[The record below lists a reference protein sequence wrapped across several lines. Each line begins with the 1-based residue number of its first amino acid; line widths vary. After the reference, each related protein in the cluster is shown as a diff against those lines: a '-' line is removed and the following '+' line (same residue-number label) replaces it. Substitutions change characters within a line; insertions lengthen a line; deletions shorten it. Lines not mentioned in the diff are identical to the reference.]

1 MTHTRAPTTIAVDQ
15 QCFANQ
21 LQSLYGNLTA
31 ANAIRDIMSV
41 AQTGNLRTPPPP
53 ARSSCSSIPSSSNSP
68 PHADLAMYDFGAQQM
83 YVANAAAE
91 NESGPV
97 NAFDRQFVQ
106 FDLQSLWAEQPPT
119 AGQIASAAAAKR
131 AAAKSLAA
139 AAKP

>member
-1 MTHTRAPTTIAVDQ
+1 
-15 QCFANQ
+15 
-21 LQSLYGNLTA
+21 
-31 ANAIRDIMSV
+31 
-41 AQTGNLRTPPPP
+41 
-53 ARSSCSSIPSSSNSP
+53 
-68 PHADLAMYDFGAQQM
+68 MYDFAAQQM

-131 AAAKSLAA
+131 AAAAKSI
-139 AAKP
+139 AKP